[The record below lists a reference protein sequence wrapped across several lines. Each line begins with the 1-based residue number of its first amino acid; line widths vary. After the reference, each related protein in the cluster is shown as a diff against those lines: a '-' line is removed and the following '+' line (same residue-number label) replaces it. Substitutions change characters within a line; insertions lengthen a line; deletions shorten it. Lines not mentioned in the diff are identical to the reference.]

1 MRHIYLMQYVY
12 EMVVISPRTERTQSL
27 YQVIDHDLHPNQN
40 ESITDTHVSEFT
52 IGPTTQ
58 PW

>member
-1 MRHIYLMQYVY
+1 
-12 EMVVISPRTERTQSL
+12 MVVISPRTERTQSL
-27 YQVIDHDLHPNQN
+27 YQEIDHGLHPNQN
-40 ESITDTHVSEFT
+40 ESIADTHVSEFT